1 MSGPGVSDPERTA
14 GFVSRFLAFAIDVV
28 LVSIVLAAAAWFLG
42 RVGAMLRLTAPG
54 WLDPVKSWLSGTIA
68 FLAAAAYFTVGW
80 AAFGRTFGKAF
91 MGIRV
96 TTQGG
101 RRLGFGRS
109 ALRFLG
115 YLVSA
120 LPLYLGFVWILFDG
134 RRFGWHDH
142 IAGTRVVYSRKR
154 WTPVTPEVPAARR

>member
-1 MSGPGVSDPERTA
+1 MSDPERTA

>member
-1 MSGPGVSDPERTA
+1 VSDPERTA

>member
-1 MSGPGVSDPERTA
+1 MSDRGTTA

-28 LVSIVLAAAAWFLG
+28 LVSVVLAASAWFLG

-54 WLDPVKSWLSGTIA
+54 WLDPVKSWLTGTIA
-68 FLAAAAYFTVGW
+68 FLAAAAYFTIGW
-80 AAFGRTFGKAF
+80 ATFGQTFGKAF
-91 MGIRV
+91 MGLRV
-96 TTQGG
+96 TTPAGG
-101 RRLGFGRS
+101 RPGVGRS

-120 LPLYLGFVWILFDG
+120 LPLYLGFVWILFDS
-134 RRFGWHDH
+134 RRLGWHDH
-142 IAGTRVVYSRKR
+142 IARTRVVYSRKR

>member
-1 MSGPGVSDPERTA
+1 VSDRGKTA

-28 LVSIVLAAAAWFLG
+28 LVSVVLAASAWFLG
-42 RVGAMLRLTAPG
+42 RLGAMLRLTAPG

-68 FLAAAAYFTVGW
+68 FLAAAAYFTIGW
-80 AAFGRTFGKAF
+80 AAFGQTFGKAF
-91 MGIRV
+91 MGLRV
-96 TTQGG
+96 TTPTGTRPG
-101 RRLGFGRS
+101 VGRS

-120 LPLYLGFVWILFDG
+120 LPLYLGFAWILFDS
-134 RRFGWHDH
+134 RRLGWHDH
-142 IAGTRVVYSRKR
+142 IARTRVVYYSRKR